1 MEIAPKK
8 RRKGGTA
15 ALFLLLLHFSAL
27 PLSAITA
34 SSLPQSCRDP
44 ISASELKLEQPFRAE
59 IIRTLTQRDISIGR
73 VGTGPAGGKAE
84 QSPKWCLEEVLVD
97 SSTF

>member
-8 RRKGGTA
+8 RREGGTA

-27 PLSAITA
+27 SLSAITA
-34 SSLPQSCRDP
+34 PSLPQSCHDL
-44 ISASELKLEQPFRAE
+44 ISASELKLEHPFPAE
-59 IIRTLTQRDISIGR
+59 SIRTLTQRDTSTSR
-73 VGTGPAGGKAE
+73 VGMRPAGGKAE